1 MWNMNFAIPSLM
13 ILTVFIGHYISLP
26 RLPVKRNR
34 VFVYLIVL
42 VILGIALDIASTLA
56 DMNYQSYSHAML
68 YILNSGY
75 FIFFLSSSYSF
86 FYFTAS
92 VLSSSFLNNKVTVFL
107 STLPLNLTNL
117 IILSTPWTKWYYY
130 IDDAGYHSAPLYY
143 LLYVVWGA
151 HIVFSYVA
159 IANRQTD
166 AVRQREAQILIVC
179 NTVLLLGL
187 VVRYLFPTWL
197 LMLIFKLIAFI
208 VLFLGF
214 QNPDMLL
221 EERTYIFNKVA
232 LREYVGELNGI
243 KPIDAIVICDRSY
256 SEKLELYGAKQTNQ
270 GVYLVQNYMH
280 AKFPG
285 YLIFYY
291 GNGRFIMFNRKKN
304 GPDWDGVY
312 KIIKD
317 RFIKPWVS
325 KNTEIWFSLG
335 ASTIHLQNEEIPFET
350 IIRVFDEAFAIAE
363 NGNDDSLQKIDNT
376 IIDKITKERE
386 IIRSLDKAIEEDGVE
401 IFLQPIV
408 NSETGK
414 LAGAEAL
421 ARIRDSEGK
430 IIPPGLF
437 IHVAEKNGKI
447 NQLGKQVFRKCC
459 EYSINP
465 DIKKLNLSF
474 INVNLSPVQF
484 MRMDL
489 VDTLN
494 NYVRDI
500 GANGDFIHL
509 EITEEALIDEQ
520 LIDRQI
526 SLLTTNGF
534 KFVLDDYGTG
544 YSNISRLR
552 KTPFINIKLD
562 MSIVWDYCKNPDYVL
577 PSEISAFRKSGFEIT
592 AEGIED
598 EQMAK
603 TMYELGCTY
612 LQGSYFSKPLPVD
625 EFIAKYQT
633 Q

>member
-1 MWNMNFAIPSLM
+1 MWNMDYAIPSLM
-13 ILTVFIGHYISLP
+13 ILTVIVGHYVSLP

-34 VFVYLIVL
+34 TFVYLIVM
-42 VILGIALDIASTLA
+42 VYLGITLDIASTMA
-56 DMNYQSYSHAML
+56 DMNYQSYSSAVL
-68 YILNSGY
+68 YILNSAY
-75 FIFFLSSSYSF
+75 FIFFLCAGYSF
-86 FYFTAS
+86 FYFTAV
-92 VLSSSFLNNKVTVFL
+92 VLNSSFLKNTGTVFL
-107 STLPLNLTNL
+107 SQLPLNLTNL
-117 IILSTPWTKWYYY
+117 IILSAPWTKWFYY
-130 IDDAGYHSAPLYY
+130 IDETGYHSAPLYY
-143 LLYVVWGA
+143 LLYAVWG
-151 HIVFSYVA
+151 IYIIFSYVA
-159 IANRQTD
+159 IVYRQSE
-166 AVRQREAQILIVC
+166 VLRKREIQILTGC
-179 NTVLLLGL
+179 NTVLLIGL
-187 VVRYLFPTWL
+187 LARYLFPAWL
-197 LMLIFKLIAFI
+197 LEQIFILAAFI

-214 QNPDMLL
+214 ENPDMLL

-243 KPIDAIVICDRSY
+243 KSIDAIVICDRSY

-280 AKFPG
+280 SKFPG

-291 GNGRFIMFNRKKN
+291 GNGRFIMFNRKKTGHN
-304 GPDWDGVY
+304 WDEVY
-312 KIIKD
+312 RLIKD

-325 KNTEIWFSLG
+325 KNTEIWFLLG
-335 ASTIHLQNEEIPFET
+335 ASTIHLENEEIPFET

-437 IHVAEKNGKI
+437 IHIAEKNGKI

-465 DIKKLNLSF
+465 DIQKLNLSF

-489 VDTLN
+489 VETLN
-494 NYVRDI
+494 NYVKDT

-612 LQGSYFSKPLPVD
+612 LQGYYFSKPLPVN
-625 EFIAKYQT
+625 EFIAKYESQ
-633 Q
+633 